1 MEEKGLNVILNRD
14 DLVNLFDVI
23 QKITR
28 NQELL
33 SWFVTID
40 RILSKSTL
48 NADLVYKIVER
59 DKQKLYENGIC
70 RDMDAYKIMNFVPI
84 VVNTL
89 RYLKENAG
97 MFKDVELKVKSR
109 V

>member
-1 MEEKGLNVILNRD
+1 MEEKNLSVILNKD
-14 DLVNLFDVI
+14 DFLTLFDVI

-28 NQELL
+28 KQELL

-40 RILSKSTL
+40 KILSKSHV
-48 NADLVYKIVER
+48 NADLVYRIVER
-59 DKQKLYENGIC
+59 DKQILHQNGIC
-70 RDMDAYKIMNFVPI
+70 KDMDTYKIMNFVPI

-89 RYLKENAG
+89 KYLKENAG
-97 MFKDVELKVKSR
+97 MFKDVELKVRSR